1 MKSDPVPGL
10 LGRAAEVL
18 AAEFARL
25 PGFAAA
31 TEATDE
37 AIALVLDDVAHRW
50 ATTILTF
57 TLCTPGRCSSRLIRW
72 LGQPMHSR

>member
-37 AIALVLDDVAHRW
+37 AIALVLDDVAHR
-50 ATTILTF
+50 LGDNYF